1 MHFPTTN
8 APASQTLVWM
18 LANMTRADLPSDV
31 TAEFRR
37 RDAGIAAASIF
48 TIVAALALCT
58 YLLAGLSGLL
68 P

>member
-1 MHFPTTN
+1 MD
-8 APASQTLVWM
+8 AGEYDEGG
-18 LANMTRADLPSDV
+18 LAEHV

-37 RDAGIAAASIF
+37 RDAGIAAASIV